1 MAIKHD
7 VIIVG
12 MGLASLA
19 TAARLNELG
28 IKDIG
33 IYTTAYGGTP
43 YIAAINF
50 VLPDNPYGDTIRQY
64 NDDMIH
70 AGYGINNR
78 TLVKDMTASTMEGY
92 DLLCR
97 WGVEFAKNEDGTAKL
112 RHLSGHTYPRSLC
125 CTTELIGVE
134 IVKKLVDGL
143 EEKGITVNMGYE
155 CLHVLTEDK
164 HVCGITVKNPEG
176 GIENIYAPVVV
187 AGWGGVGNLFGI
199 STYPGDIKGNTLAI
213 AKDAGAVLVDI
224 EFLEYEPMVVMS
236 PPGAVGEPCPT
247 AMLGEGAYLLNA
259 EKERFMLKVRPQGEG
274 GSPKTLINKQIWKEV
289 DAGRGTPH
297 GGAWVDLRH
306 IDRNVLKAYPWFFN
320 RLMDNGADPNKELVE
335 VGPMAHSFSGGI
347 LVDKNYESAVAGFYA
362 VGEACGGVHGACRC
376 AGNAA
381 SQATLSGFLCAQAI
395 ADSEYH
401 LSNSVSIYGLPA
413 EYKEDGDVYGRY
425 VPEAKAIAVKS
436 LGIYREGEKLEQARA
451 RLEEMLSEKEIMKD
465 TQALQIVQSI
475 RLMVEAAWNRKES
488 RGTHMR
494 LDYPESVREFERE
507 LPI

>member
-1 MAIKHD
+1 MAKKHE

-19 TAARLNELG
+19 AAARLNELG
-28 IKDIG
+28 VKDIG

-50 VLPDNPYGDTIRQY
+50 VLPDNPYGDTIGQY

-70 AGYGINNR
+70 AGYGINNK
-78 TLVKDMTASTMEGY
+78 TLVQDMAASTMEGY
-92 DLLCR
+92 KLLRR
-97 WGVEFAKNEDGTAKL
+97 WGVEFAKNEDGTTKL

-143 EEKGITVNMGYE
+143 EERGIPVHMGYE
-155 CLHVLTEDK
+155 CVRVLTEDGN
-164 HVCGITVKNPEG
+164 VRGITAKNPEG

-187 AGWGGVGNLFGI
+187 AGWGGVGNLFGV

-213 AKDAGAVLVDI
+213 AKEAGAKLVDI

-247 AMLGEGAYLLNA
+247 AMLGEGAYLLNS
-259 EKERFMLKVRPQGEG
+259 EGERFMLKVRPQGEA

-320 RLMDNGADPNKELVE
+320 RLMDNGVDPNKELVE

-347 LVDKNYESAVAGFYA
+347 MVDGNYESTVAGFYA

-381 SQATLSGFLCAQAI
+381 SQATLSGFICAQAI
-395 ADSEYH
+395 AGIKDLH
-401 LSNSVSIYGLPA
+401 TGSVRDLPA
-413 EYKEDGDVYGRY
+413 EYKEDAGVYGRY
-425 VPEAKAIAVKS
+425 VPEAKEIAVKS
-436 LGIYREGEKLEQARA
+436 LGIYRRGEHLEQARA
-451 RLEEMLSEKEIMKD
+451 RLDEMLSKQELGND
-465 TQALQIVQSI
+465 TQALQVVQSI

-494 LDYPESVREFERE
+494 LDYPEMVEEYEKEFVV
-507 LPI
+507 